1 MCLCELTTCALPHQE
16 LEKRE
21 ELRRQEEEKQATVEE
36 TEWNESAFW
45 RVPPSLDDLDE
56 EEREALKN
64 TKVHVPPLSLPSSS
78 SESESESD
86 SDSDDT
92 TSGDSG
98 SGSESQSESESE
110 SNTESHD

>member
-1 MCLCELTTCALPHQE
+1 M
-16 LEKRE
+16 EKRE

-78 SESESESD
+78 SESES
-86 SDSDDT
+86 DSDDS
-92 TSGDSG
+92 TSGESE
-98 SGSESQSESESE
+98 SESESQTESESE
-110 SNTESHD
+110 SNTQESHD

>member
-1 MCLCELTTCALPHQE
+1 

-64 TKVHVPPLSLPSSS
+64 TKVHGPPLSLPSSS
-78 SESESESD
+78 SESESESE

-98 SGSESQSESESE
+98 SESQSESQSE